1 VLFIGSAD
9 CQGVCISNLN
19 SSSSFVAD
27 QSTVVLGWG
36 RNVYNVVGLGED
48 HRVSLIPV
56 KIDCPDFEKGGGIYE
71 VSCGHSH
78 SLFLRKNRHGPGGEV
93 LGSGLGNRGRQ
104 GYPNPHADADDTP
117 EVEDIWFVEGP
128 KAIPISNVPIARIVC
143 GADHSLAL
151 DLNGVLWAWGM
162 NADGQCGVGHQRD
175 VLAPEATVMPKMKGA
190 KAKNPTGMPLD
201 AQR

>member
-1 VLFIGSAD
+1 MLFIGSAD
-9 CQGVCISNLN
+9 YQGVCISNLN

-71 VSCGHSH
+71 
-78 SLFLRKNRHGPGGEV
+78 
-93 LGSGLGNRGRQ
+93 
-104 GYPNPHADADDTP
+104 
-117 EVEDIWFVEGP
+117 DIWFVEGP
-128 KAIPISNVPIARIVC
+128 KPIPISNVPIARIVC

-190 KAKNPTGMPLD
+190 KAISNWD
-201 AQR
+201 APGCLW